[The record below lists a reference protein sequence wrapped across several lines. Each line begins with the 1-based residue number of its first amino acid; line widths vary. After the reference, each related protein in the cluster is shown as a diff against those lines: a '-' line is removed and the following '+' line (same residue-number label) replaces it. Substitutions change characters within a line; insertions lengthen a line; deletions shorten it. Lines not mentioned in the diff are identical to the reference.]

1 MASLPPD
8 KHQDQSEDGRG
19 DPSASGFREQRG
31 HQAQAQGNG
40 GDGFFFVRFLKENQA
55 KRLLGLFFLLLNDL
69 FAGSPG

>member
-40 GDGFFFVRFLKENQA
+40 GDGFFFVRFLKETHHGKKPKQEGDIT
-55 KRLLGLFFLLLNDL
+55 KNDY
-69 FAGSPG
+69 SR